1 MNVARQDLLSEN
13 SQSQAIRVRV
23 RLTNTLD
30 EYFVEQGQLDPSQI
44 HIYETEAKVARNTVY
59 TMLPKEVMQLL
70 DLRIRS
76 QRPVIIWDDG
86 RRQMADFSESFKIE
100 LLGRQ
105 TGMGAI
111 VLGDEVVL
119 GRVALELLDLVVDEE
134 NRQVIPNPAHPN
146 GPVFRI

>member
-1 MNVARQDLLSEN
+1 MG
-13 SQSQAIRVRV
+13 AIRVKV
-23 RLTNTLD
+23 KLTNTLD
-30 EYFVEQGQLDPSQI
+30 EYFVRQGKLDPSQV
-44 HIYETEAKVARNTVY
+44 HIYETEAKVDRSTVH
-59 TMLPKEVMQLL
+59 TILPKDVIQHL
-70 DLRIRS
+70 DLMI
-76 QRPVIIWDDG
+76 QFQQPVIIWDDG
-86 RRQMADFSESFKIE
+86 KEQMAYFSESFKVE

-105 TGMGAI
+105 THIGAI